1 MTGLSGQEPEQ
12 NCQDSAAST
21 GLQEYKKTR
30 EEQKGEDSQKKARH
44 TRQRGQPERGSHDGI
59 GRARLPGQNYQK
71 QDCQHRTGNTG
82 LLK

>member
-44 TRQRGQPERGSHDGI
+44 TGRQDS
-59 GRARLPGQNYQK
+59 QN
-71 QDCQHRTGNTG
+71 GAAMMG
-82 LLK
+82 